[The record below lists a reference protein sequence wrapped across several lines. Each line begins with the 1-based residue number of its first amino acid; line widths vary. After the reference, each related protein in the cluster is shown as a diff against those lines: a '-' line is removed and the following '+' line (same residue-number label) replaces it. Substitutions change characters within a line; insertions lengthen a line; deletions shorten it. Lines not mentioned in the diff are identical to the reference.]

1 MKNITIV
8 GTGHVGL
15 ITGVTL
21 AEIGH
26 QIVCYDVDENCIA
39 QMKTGKSPYYE
50 PGLDDLLK
58 KNLTN
63 DQLFF
68 TSNPKQAL
76 ENAEIIYI
84 AVGTPTDEN
93 GNVNLSYI
101 KEAAKTIGEN
111 VSKQEII
118 VVTKSTVP
126 VGTNKLIK
134 QLIENNFLTTG
145 KVHIVSNPEFLREG
159 SAIYDSFCCRSD
171 CYRN

>member
-1 MKNITIV
+1 
-8 GTGHVGL
+8 
-15 ITGVTL
+15 
-21 AEIGH
+21 
-26 QIVCYDVDENCIA
+26 
-39 QMKTGKSPYYE
+39 MKTGISPYYE

-63 DQLFF
+63 GQLFF

-111 VSKQEII
+111 VTKQEII

-126 VGTNKLIK
+126 VGTNQLIK
-134 QLIENNFLTTG
+134 RLIENKF
-145 KVHIVSNPEFLREG
+145 
-159 SAIYDSFCCRSD
+159 
-171 CYRN
+171 